1 MINSNEDHSICARCG
16 GHCCRTRPG
25 IEGPER
31 FLGSPDPAAALAQF
45 LGSGN
50 WVLEQHLGVP
60 YQPGETA
67 PDPERIIRYPRP
79 ATVLEHGKPG
89 LAPLPDTADCVFLA
103 ADGCYLPFNDRPRL
117 CRELVPDIC
126 LECESPWGRRE
137 AALAWLNYQEIIEQ
151 ALKQL
156 TNKRTGNH
164 PMSSPLILVIS
175 RSETRVQV
183 YREALESIGA
193 SCLATSDLKNAPV
206 LAASTPMNGIAID
219 MPVRIKA
226 SSNDKALVEDM
237 LLALPSVYLN
247 VSPATDTI
255 KILTAT
261 GTKGT
266 FRTFEQFV
274 AACANF
280 QARVVRPK
288 NRVELNL
295 NALLYHDAA
304 SGVAPE
310 QTVTL
315 NVSPEGCFLF
325 STHPDIEVNQ
335 QIVIDFVGLTDRTPI
350 MASVRWLQTWGKD
363 NLIPGIGV
371 MFVRLS
377 KAQRIELQA
386 LLKALEPG

>member
-1 MINSNEDHSICARCG
+1 
-16 GHCCRTRPG
+16 
-25 IEGPER
+25 
-31 FLGSPDPAAALAQF
+31 
-45 LGSGN
+45 
-50 WVLEQHLGVP
+50 
-60 YQPGETA
+60 
-67 PDPERIIRYPRP
+67 
-79 ATVLEHGKPG
+79 
-89 LAPLPDTADCVFLA
+89 
-103 ADGCYLPFNDRPRL
+103 
-117 CRELVPDIC
+117 
-126 LECESPWGRRE
+126 
-137 AALAWLNYQEIIEQ
+137 
-151 ALKQL
+151 
-156 TNKRTGNH
+156 
-164 PMSSPLILVIS
+164 MSSPLILVIS
-175 RSETRVQV
+175 RSEIRIQV
-183 YREALESIGA
+183 YREALESVGA

-206 LAASTPMNGIAID
+206 LAASTPLNGIAID

-226 SSNDKALVEDM
+226 SPNDKALVEDM

-266 FRTFEQFV
+266 FRTVEQFV

-304 SGVAPE
+304 SGAAPE

-325 STHPDIEVNQ
+325 STHPDIQVNQ
-335 QIVIDFVGLTDRTPI
+335 QIVVDFVGFTDRTPV
-350 MASVRWLQTWGKD
+350 MASVRWQQIWGKD

-371 MFVRLS
+371 MFERLS

>member
-1 MINSNEDHSICARCG
+1 
-16 GHCCRTRPG
+16 
-25 IEGPER
+25 
-31 FLGSPDPAAALAQF
+31 
-45 LGSGN
+45 
-50 WVLEQHLGVP
+50 
-60 YQPGETA
+60 
-67 PDPERIIRYPRP
+67 
-79 ATVLEHGKPG
+79 
-89 LAPLPDTADCVFLA
+89 
-103 ADGCYLPFNDRPRL
+103 
-117 CRELVPDIC
+117 
-126 LECESPWGRRE
+126 
-137 AALAWLNYQEIIEQ
+137 
-151 ALKQL
+151 
-156 TNKRTGNH
+156 
-164 PMSSPLILVIS
+164 MSSPLILVIS

-193 SCLATSDLKNAPV
+193 SCLATSDLKNAPA
-206 LAASTPMNGIAID
+206 LAASTPLNGIAMD

-226 SSNDKALVEDM
+226 SASDKALVEDM
-237 LLALPSVYLN
+237 MLALPSAYLN

-295 NALLYHDAA
+295 NALLYHSTA
-304 SGVAPE
+304 SGAAPE

-325 STHPDIEVNQ
+325 SAYPDYHIDQ
-335 QIVIDFVGLTDRTPI
+335 QVVIDFVGFTDRTPVI
-350 MASVRWLQTWGKD
+350 ASVRWLQTWGKD

-371 MFVRLS
+371 MFERLS